1 MDLASGG
8 LTHPELSDLHGIS
21 KQVLFNLLSVTLLPA
36 INLKRPEL
44 RNWRGCGVRPGG

>member
-8 LTHPELSDLHGIS
+8 LTHPELSDLRIS
-21 KQVLFNLLSVTLLPA
+21 KQVLLNLLYVTLLPS